1 MVFTCPSGDHSI
13 ISCVIKGG
21 VKKAPSRIIEYRSY
35 KRYGKDAFINE
46 PDEVNWYLIDDIPDI
61 DTAASAWSSLFTDV
75 ADRHAP
81 IKKLRV
87 KGSSAPWLTP
97 DLSTAMQEREFYHRK
112 AIRSNSPSMWKKVK
126 KLKSPVNKQL
136 SERKANYFRDLIQK
150 NRGNS
155 A

>member
-1 MVFTCPSGDHSI
+1 VVFTCPSGDHSI

-97 DLSTAMQEREFYHRK
+97 ELPPTCTNVNFITAKQADHTLLPCGKELR
-112 AIRSNSPSMWKKVK
+112 NSSR
-126 KLKSPVNKQL
+126 Q
-136 SERKANYFRDLIQK
+136 
-150 NRGNS
+150 
-155 A
+155 